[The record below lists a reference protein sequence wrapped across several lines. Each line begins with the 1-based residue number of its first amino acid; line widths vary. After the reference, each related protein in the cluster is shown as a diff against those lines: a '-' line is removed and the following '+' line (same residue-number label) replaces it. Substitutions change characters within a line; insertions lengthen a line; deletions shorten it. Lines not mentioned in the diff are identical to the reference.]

1 TCIVDL
7 EEKPVKSGGDAESLL
22 QDALKA
28 SPNAEEAVLLQLVV
42 KQIKRPSSTTTDV
55 SLSAMQ
61 LLFVKERGDYL
72 AALHDK
78 DAKLLP
84 VPLFKDAV
92 GGNSC
97 TLVVAAVSGGDA
109 VGETN
114 ILKNVLR
121 LRKVKNSPS
130 RSGNLTRFVEF
141 TKEQERKCVA
151 ALALTRSAAEKAR
164 YKRIIRKM
172 IVVLADAQELMA
184 KPEGANAKMY
194 PVPCISN
201 GKVYKRGQI

>member
-1 TCIVDL
+1 MAALKKNEEEKGIKYEVQLTAAAMPSVDTVRDLFAASSKDAKPLQLGSNPIFGTCIVDL

-141 TKEQERKCVA
+141 TKEQERKC
-151 ALALTRSAAEKAR
+151 
-164 YKRIIRKM
+164 
-172 IVVLADAQELMA
+172 
-184 KPEGANAKMY
+184 
-194 PVPCISN
+194 
-201 GKVYKRGQI
+201 